1 MNVAKMKK
9 PKMII
14 FDYGNTLI
22 YETELN
28 LEKAYDKLYDRITSN
43 PDSVSR
49 DEFIKKG
56 VSLIEKIV
64 ESAIKKDVE
73 FQHSAIFRSLF
84 GLLNIEIDMPIAELE
99 FIFWEDLAPGSDMPN
114 IKKLLA
120 FLEKEK
126 IRSAVISNMSF
137 SEEVLTRRINKYI
150 PDNNFEFIMASS
162 SYGFRKPDPILFE
175 IALKKSGLKAEEVWY
190 CGDNLRADVL
200 GSSAVGITPVL
211 FTHHK
216 PCPYYNES
224 DTKIDFDYL
233 KFSDWTD
240 MIDLLKKL

>member
-1 MNVAKMKK
+1 MKK

-22 YETELN
+22 YETELD
-28 LEKAYDKLYDRITSN
+28 LAKAYDKLYDKISKN
-43 PDSVSR
+43 PDNVSR
-49 DEFIKKG
+49 EEFIKRG
-56 VSLIEKIV
+56 VALIDKIV
-64 ESAIKKDVE
+64 ESAVKKDVE
-73 FQHSAIFRSLF
+73 FQHTAIFKSLF
-84 GLLNIEIDMPIAELE
+84 EVLNVEVNMPLDELE
-99 FIFWEDLAPGSDMPN
+99 FSFWEDLAPGSDMPN

-120 FLEKEK
+120 FLNEQK
-126 IRSAVISNMSF
+126 IRTAVISNMSF
-137 SEEVLTRRINKYI
+137 SEPVLARRINKYI

-162 SYGFRKPDPILFE
+162 TYGFRKPDPILFE

-200 GSSAVGITPVL
+200 GSSAVGISPVL

-224 DTKIDFDYL
+224 DTKVDFEYL
-233 KFSDWTD
+233 KISNWTELIKLLSFSNC
-240 MIDLLKKL
+240 

>member
-1 MNVAKMKK
+1 
-9 PKMII
+9 MII

-28 LEKAYDKLYDRITSN
+28 LPKAYDKLYDRITSN
-43 PDSVSR
+43 PENVSR
-49 DEFIKKG
+49 EVFIKKG
-56 VSLIEKIV
+56 VALIEKIV
-64 ESAIKKDVE
+64 ETAVKKDVE
-73 FQHSAIFRSLF
+73 FQHTAIFKTLF
-84 GLLNIEIDMPIAELE
+84 ESLNIEIDMPSAELE

-120 FLEKEK
+120 FLEEQK
-126 IRSAVISNMSF
+126 IRTAVISNMSF
-137 SEEVLTRRINKYI
+137 SEKVLARRINKYI

-162 SYGFRKPDPILFE
+162 TYGFRKPDPILFE

-211 FTHHK
+211 FTHK
-216 PCPYYNES
+216 MPCPYYNES
-224 DTKIDFDYL
+224 DTKVDFDYL
-233 KFSDWTD
+233 KFSDWTE
-240 MIDLLKKL
+240 MIELIEKL

>member
-1 MNVAKMKK
+1 MNK

-28 LEKAYDKLYDRITSN
+28 LPKAYDKLYDRITSN
-43 PDSVSR
+43 PDNVSR
-49 DEFIKKG
+49 EDFIKTG
-56 VSLIEKIV
+56 VALIEKIV
-64 ESAIKKDVE
+64 ESAVKKDVE
-73 FQHSAIFRSLF
+73 FQHTAIFKSLF
-84 GLLNIEIDMPIAELE
+84 ESLNIEIDIPTAELE

-120 FLEKEK
+120 FLAEQE
-126 IRSAVISNMSF
+126 IRTAVISNMSF
-137 SEEVLTRRINKYI
+137 SEEVLARRINKYI

-162 SYGFRKPDPILFE
+162 TYGFRKPDSILFE
-175 IALKKSGLKAEEVWY
+175 IALKKAGLKAEEVWY
-190 CGDNLRADVL
+190 CGDNLRADVI

-224 DTKIDFDYL
+224 DTKVDFDYL
-233 KFSDWTD
+233 KISDWTE
-240 MIDLLKKL
+240 MIELIEKL